1 MSRLYKKLIAV
12 ILVFSIL
19 SLTAAYINAVKS
31 PDIAAKTQGGQP
43 EQMIGQLPSACTN
56 PAPLK
61 HIYDPSRL
69 VVLNPCKT
77 VSGTVLKVINE
88 TDGDAHIRLKVD
100 SQYSDTINKA
110 NIDGNDTAIE
120 IVCVFDHL
128 GLSPA
133 ATAGLPCGNLV
144 VEIVC
149 ASKTTKMSA
158 MDACSGYDNKIK
170 VPKVN
175 DHIVVTGQFVSDSD
189 HGGWNE
195 IHPVYEIDVK

>member
-1 MSRLYKKLIAV
+1 MRIGKPTYA
-12 ILVFSIL
+12 
-19 SLTAAYINAVKS
+19 
-31 PDIAAKTQGGQP
+31 QP
-43 EQMIGQLPSACTN
+43 SSVCTN
-56 PAPLK
+56 PEPLK
-61 HIYDPSRL
+61 HIYDPKRL

-100 SQYSDTINKA
+100 PQYSDTINKA

-149 ASKTTKMSA
+149 ASETTKTNA

-170 VPKVN
+170 VPRVN
-175 DHIVVTGQFVSDSD
+175 DHIVVTGQFVSDID

-195 IHPVYEIDVK
+195 IHPVYKIDVK